1 MSARRLSADWVV
13 PVDGPPIRDGAVL
26 IGDDG
31 RIASVGPG
39 ALVPRP
45 EAVPS
50 EHLAG
55 TALMPGLVNTHT
67 HLELTDLASRL
78 EEPGF
83 PDWIRSVR
91 RLKAGRTAPEYLA
104 AASEGLRR
112 CLRSGVTT
120 VADTGDTGATMEALR
135 VIGGSGIA
143 YHEVFGPDPAQLE
156 ESMAGLIADLD
167 RLRQLETS
175 RARLGVSPHAPY
187 SVSGP
192 LYRASASCARELG
205 LPIAVHLAESAA
217 ESALLA
223 TGAGPFA
230 DLWKRRS
237 IPLPADVAQ
246 LPLESGVVSPVRWL
260 DHHGVLGPETLCIH
274 AIRVD
279 ATDLAL
285 LRDRGAA
292 VAHCPIS
299 NARHGHGWAPVDRM
313 LEAGLR
319 VGLGTDSELSIGP
332 LDLWAEAR
340 AARNHFGLS
349 ADLVLRM
356 LTLGGAAAIGLEA
369 EVGSLV
375 AGKWGD
381 VVAISLG
388 GPCSAEALTGRLLER
403 GGMGLSGVWLGGCS
417 VLP

>member
-1 MSARRLSADWVV
+1 V
-13 PVDGPPIRDGAVL
+13 PVDGPPIPDGAVL
-26 IGDDG
+26 IGADG

-50 EHLAG
+50 QHLAG
-55 TALMPGLVNTHT
+55 TALIPGLVNSHT
-67 HLELTDLASRL
+67 HLELTDLTSRSD
-78 EEPGF
+78 EPEF
-83 PDWIRSVR
+83 PDWIRAVR
-91 RLKAGRTAPEYLA
+91 RLKAGRTAPEFLTA
-104 AASEGLRR
+104 ATEGLRR
-112 CLRSGVTT
+112 CLGSGVTT
-120 VADTGDTGATMEALR
+120 VADTGDTGATMEAFR
-135 VIGGSGIA
+135 VMGGSGIA

-156 ESMAGLIADLD
+156 ASMAGLVTDLD
-167 RLRQLETS
+167 RLRPLETP

-192 LYRASASCARELG
+192 LYRAAARYAREMG
-205 LPIAVHLAESAA
+205 LPIAVHVAESAA

-223 TGAGPFA
+223 TGTGPFA
-230 DLWKRRS
+230 DLWHRRS
-237 IPLPADVAQ
+237 IPLPDDLVQ
-246 LPLESGVVSPVRWL
+246 LPPKSGAVSPIRWL
-260 DHHGVLGPETLCIH
+260 DHHGVLGPDTLCIH

-279 ATDLAL
+279 AADLVL
-285 LRDRGAA
+285 LRERGVA
-292 VAHCPIS
+292 VAHCPLS

-340 AARNHFGLS
+340 AVRDRFGLS

-356 LTLGGAAAIGLEA
+356 LTLGGAAAIGMEA
-369 EVGSLV
+369 AVGSLV

-381 VVAISLG
+381 LVAVSLA
-388 GPCSAEALTGRLLER
+388 GPCSAEALAGRLLER
-403 GGMGLSGVWLGGCS
+403 GGVGVSGVWLGGRLA
-417 VLP
+417 LP